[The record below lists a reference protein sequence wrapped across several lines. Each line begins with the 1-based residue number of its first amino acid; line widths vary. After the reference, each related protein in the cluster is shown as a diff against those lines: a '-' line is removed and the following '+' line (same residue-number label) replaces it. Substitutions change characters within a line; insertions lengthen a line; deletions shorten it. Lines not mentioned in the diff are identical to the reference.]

1 MIALTCSDELF
12 VMLRQCLL
20 ERSRDKESA
29 VRVQAAL
36 GLAKLQSADDEE
48 DEDEESIAQVLL
60 DLLRFDPAA

>member
-1 MIALTCSDELF
+1 
-12 VMLRQCLL
+12 MLRQCLL

-60 DLLRFDPAA
+60 DLLRYDPAA